1 MSLGKELHKARLAA
15 GLTQERLA
23 FKADVSRNYVSLLE
37 RDEKSPT
44 VKMLLRLCRALGAR
58 ASTIIA
64 RIEKS

>member
-1 MSLGKELHKARLAA
+1 LAA
-15 GLTQERLA
+15 GLTQEHLA

-44 VKMLLRLCRALGAR
+44 GKMLLRLCRAVDVK

-64 RIEKS
+64 RIERT